1 MAVQSGTR
9 DQRAD
14 RAKVTV
20 STGGLSGG
28 ADIKLAEGAT
38 VGIGVGYGGDES
50 IIGGGAARVH
60 SRTTIVAGYGSFE
73 PVADAFVDV
82 LLAHGDLDFHTRR
95 QVEDIGAIASG
106 SRDGGMTFGALS
118 AGIDHHEGSLNWSAY
133 GRAEWMHAG
142 LDSYTETGADRYDLR
157 FDRRTVKSLYG
168 VLGGRIGFTQPV
180 SFGTVSPNLRVEWLH
195 EFDGATTQGLDYA
208 DYAGPSMFDIRR
220 SEEHTSELK
229 SLMRISHAVFC
240 LKKKKK

>member
-1 MAVQSGTR
+1 MMRRPPRSTR
-9 DQRAD
+9 TDTLFPYTTLFRA
-14 RAKVTV
+14 
-20 STGGLSGG
+20 
-28 ADIKLAEGAT
+28 IKLAEGAT

-118 AGIDHHEGSLNWSAY
+118 AGIEI
-133 GRAEWMHAG
+133 GRATCRERVG
-142 LDSYTETGADRYDLR
+142 Q
-157 FDRRTVKSLYG
+157 YG
-168 VLGGRIGFTQPV
+168 
-180 SFGTVSPNLRVEWLH
+180 
-195 EFDGATTQGLDYA
+195 
-208 DYAGPSMFDIRR
+208 
-220 SEEHTSELK
+220 EL
-229 SLMRISHAVFC
+229 SVVALTY
-240 LKKKKK
+240 KKKKEI

>member
-1 MAVQSGTR
+1 MPIVLLAFVFLMIRRPPRSTR
-9 DQRAD
+9 TDTLFPYTTLFR
-14 RAKVTV
+14 
-20 STGGLSGG
+20 S
-28 ADIKLAEGAT
+28 
-38 VGIGVGYGGDES
+38 
-50 IIGGGAARVH
+50 VH

-142 LDSYTETGADRYDLR
+142 QIGRASWRER
-157 FDRRTVKSLYG
+157 VVQYG
-168 VLGGRIGFTQPV
+168 
-180 SFGTVSPNLRVEWLH
+180 
-195 EFDGATTQGLDYA
+195 
-208 DYAGPSMFDIRR
+208 
-220 SEEHTSELK
+220 
-229 SLMRISHAVFC
+229 
-240 LKKKKK
+240 